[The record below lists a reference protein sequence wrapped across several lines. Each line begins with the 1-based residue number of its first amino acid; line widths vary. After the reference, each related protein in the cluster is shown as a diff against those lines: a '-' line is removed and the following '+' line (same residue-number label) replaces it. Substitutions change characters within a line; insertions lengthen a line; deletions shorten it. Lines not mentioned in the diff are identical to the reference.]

1 MILRGSSF
9 ICKNAKQSVEYSCYG
24 RNYDSVYKCKNINNP
39 LKLRS
44 DNARTKK
51 LVKIYFSS
59 LTSKINLFVY
69 YENAYSRE
77 NLPLTLESIS

>member
-44 DNARTKK
+44 DNSRTKK
-51 LVKIYFSS
+51 LVKIYFQV
-59 LTSKINLFVY
+59 LLQRLILFVY
-69 YENAYSRE
+69 YENA
-77 NLPLTLESIS
+77 